1 MELIPRPDLEAAS
14 FDIKLFGG
22 CALEA
27 QRADTVA
34 LQLEG
39 LGNSLTESSI
49 GHLAIIVEE
58 IHWIAAFLRELADYS
73 QIHQD
78 RIPIVL
84 NHLNVVLPC
93 ISRTLRDI
101 QGYIENKS
109 MTKRNRWRTM
119 YHEMKEEADGIELA
133 QRFSIYKYFLTS
145 LRDVLIRFVYRTY
158 FSSTASLTDKGY
170 QITSVRP
177 QWPRTCKSYYH
188 AAAREQRTA

>member
-27 QRADTVA
+27 QRADQVA

-39 LGNSLTESSI
+39 LGHSLAEASI

-58 IHWIAAFLRELADYS
+58 MHWTATFLRELADYS

-101 QGYIENKS
+101 RTYVEDKS
-109 MTKRNRWRTM
+109 LTKRNRWRTM
-119 YHEMKEEADGIELA
+119 YHDMREEADGIDLA

-145 LRDVLIRFVYRTY
+145 LRDVLVRYALVVNGTWPN
-158 FSSTASLTDKGY
+158 LTDKDD
-170 QITSVRP
+170 QVSSIRP
-177 QWPRTCKSYYH
+177 QWLGACKGYNH
-188 AAAREQRTA
+188 VTARE

>member
-1 MELIPRPDLEAAS
+1 MELVPRPDLEAAT

-34 LQLEG
+34 IQLEG
-39 LGNSLTESSI
+39 LGNSLTEAGV
-49 GHLAIIVEE
+49 GHLTVIVGEMQLT
-58 IHWIAAFLRELADYS
+58 AYFLRELADYS

-84 NHLNVVLPC
+84 NHLNIVLPC

-101 QGYIENKS
+101 QGYIEDRS
-109 MTKRNRWRTM
+109 MTKKNRWRTM
-119 YHEMKEEADGIELA
+119 YHVMREEADGIELA

-145 LRDVLIRFVYRTY
+145 LRDVLIRFVRSARS
-158 FSSTASLTDKGY
+158 FFPSTDRGY
-170 QITSVRP
+170 
-177 QWPRTCKSYYH
+177 
-188 AAAREQRTA
+188 